1 MVSAASSPN
10 PAASRASRIGLG
22 LCGRQTLVTGAVLA
36 ALAAAL
42 VLSYTSAV
50 ADQAFD
56 ALRLRGVSLARF
68 LAAASAEGVQ
78 AGGEADLGALVDRL
92 ATDEDLVHLE
102 LVDAQGRPLAEG
114 GPGQRPPA
122 YALFD
127 RTIGM
132 PRAPAGRSDTVRGL
146 LGEPIYIFS
155 FPITG
160 GAGETAP
167 RMEAAPGAAAS
178 GAPGALGPRSAAAS
192 PRPRRRAAGGGLG
205 EVRLAFTAAGIE
217 GTRRALAWQGAGL
230 GLLAVLG
237 GVLSTHLMSRR
248 TAAAVEATIGRARD
262 GAGRIESLL
271 GTIREAAEGLVGGS
285 HEQQESLRRIS
296 AAVEGAARSIAQV
309 SSGAGGLSASSDETS
324 ASILGMVASIEEV
337 SGHADGLAMSVNDTS
352 ATTEEMVREIQEV
365 DRNVELLNQFVA
377 ETSGAMARM
386 GEAIQQ
392 VERNA
397 ADSKGIS
404 DLVAQNAEKGMRA
417 VELTIEGMEGI
428 RGSVAESSGV
438 IESVGRRGQEIGLI
452 LNVIQEVTEQTNL
465 LALNAAIIAA
475 QAGEHGRGF
484 AVVAEEIR
492 QLAERTATSAK
503 EIGAL
508 IASFQ
513 SETGKAVAAMQEG
526 SRRVAEGSERSREAG
541 RALQDILES
550 ARRSSAMVGAIA
562 GATRE
567 QARGSQ
573 AIAGSVDKVREMVAQ
588 IKKATAEQTEASEQ
602 IMSAVENMREMAGH
616 VKRATVDQSK
626 GSRLITQAIASV
638 TDSASAIRRAA
649 ADQAGA
655 SEQILA
661 VLSGFATVTAAN
673 LGAATRLREAVE
685 SLRGRGFLD
694 RSDPFQ

>member
-1 MVSAASSPN
+1 MVSETSPN
-10 PAASRASRIGLG
+10 PAASRTPRVGFG

-36 ALAAAL
+36 ILGAFL
-42 VLSYTSAV
+42 VLAYTSAV
-50 ADQAFD
+50 ADQVFD

-68 LAAASAEGVQ
+68 LAAACAEAVQ
-78 AGGEADLGALVDRL
+78 AGGEPDLAELVDRL

-102 LVDAQGRPLAEG
+102 LVDAQGHPLAEG

-127 RTIGM
+127 RTIGV

-146 LGEPIYIFS
+146 LGEPVYIFS
-155 FPITG
+155 FPIAG
-160 GAGETAP
+160 GGGTAP
-167 RMEAAPGAAAS
+167 RIETAAPGAPPAGAA
-178 GAPGALGPRSAAAS
+178 GAIGPRSAAAS
-192 PRPRRRAAGGGLG
+192 PRPRRRAAGSGLG
-205 EVRLAFTAAGIE
+205 EVRLAFTAAGVE
-217 GTRRALAWQGAGL
+217 ATRRTLAWQGAGL

-237 GVLSTHLMSRR
+237 GVLSAHLLSRR
-248 TAAAVEATIGRARD
+248 TAAAVEATIDGARD
-262 GAGRIESLL
+262 SAARVDAVL
-271 GTIREAAEGLVGGS
+271 GTIREAADGLMAGS
-285 HEQQESLRRIS
+285 FEQQESLRRIS
-296 AAVEGAARSIAQV
+296 AAAEGVGRSIAQV
-309 SSGAGGLSASSDETS
+309 SASAEGLSASSDETS

-337 SGHADGLAMSVNDTS
+337 AGHADGLTMSVNDTA
-352 ATTEEMVREIQEV
+352 ATTEEMVREIQEI
-365 DRNVELLNQFVA
+365 DRNVELLNRFVS

-397 ADSKGIS
+397 ADSKEIS

-428 RGSVAESSGV
+428 RGSVAESSRV

-541 RALQDILES
+541 RALQEILES

-573 AIAGSVDKVREMVAQ
+573 AISGSVDTVRDMVAQ
-588 IKKATAEQTEASEQ
+588 IKKATAEQTQASEQ

-616 VKRATVDQSK
+616 VKRATVDQNK

-661 VLSGFATVTAAN
+661 VLSAFASVTKAN
-673 LGAATRLREAVE
+673 LAAAGRLREAIE

-694 RSDPFQ
+694 RPAPFQ